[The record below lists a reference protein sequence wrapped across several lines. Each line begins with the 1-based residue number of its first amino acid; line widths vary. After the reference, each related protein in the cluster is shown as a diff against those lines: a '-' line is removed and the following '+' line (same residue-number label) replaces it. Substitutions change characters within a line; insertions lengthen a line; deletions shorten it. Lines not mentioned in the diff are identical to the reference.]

1 MIQPWLS
8 RGVMVLLLVV
18 WSIPTQAIATASP
31 RIASGLGAGAGNR
44 LDQEAAL
51 AASRGAI
58 GHAPSDY
65 QLRDRQER
73 IVKLSV
79 YRGKPLLVNFIYTGC
94 FRVCP
99 NSSRALH
106 SAIIAMR
113 DRFGSDQ
120 FNIVS
125 IGFDQPTDSPQALRS
140 FSAQQRI
147 DDRNWEFLS
156 PRRDDVAALARD
168 FGFRYVPTPLGFDHT
183 LQVSILDRDGV
194 IRRQVLGDTFSADSL
209 GEPLRQ
215 MIAGQPVGDAGS
227 WSDLLDR
234 VRILCSVYDPETGRY
249 RIDYD
254 IYFEIAGGATFI
266 FAMLWFALSEWFAQ
280 RATRRAVAG

>member
-1 MIQPWLS
+1 M
-8 RGVMVLLLVV
+8 
-18 WSIPTQAIATASP
+18 
-31 RIASGLGAGAGNR
+31 
-44 LDQEAAL
+44 
-51 AASRGAI
+51 
-58 GHAPSDY
+58 
-65 QLRDRQER
+65 
-73 IVKLSV
+73 
-79 YRGKPLLVNFIYTGC
+79 NFIYTGC

-140 FSAQQRI
+140 FAAQQRI
-147 DDRNWEFLS
+147 SDSNWEFLS
-156 PRRDDVAALARD
+156 PRHEDVAALARD
-168 FGFRYVPTPLGFDHT
+168 FGFRYVATPLGFDHT

-194 IRRQVLGDTFSADSL
+194 IRRQVLGDTFAADSL
-209 GEPLRQ
+209 GEPLKQ
-215 MIAGQPVGDAGS
+215 MIAGLPVTSASS
-227 WSDLLDR
+227 WSGLLDR
-234 VRILCSVYDPETGRY
+234 VRILCSVYDPVTGKY
-249 RIDYD
+249 RVDYG

-266 FAMLWFALSEWFAQ
+266 LAMLWFVLSEWFAQ